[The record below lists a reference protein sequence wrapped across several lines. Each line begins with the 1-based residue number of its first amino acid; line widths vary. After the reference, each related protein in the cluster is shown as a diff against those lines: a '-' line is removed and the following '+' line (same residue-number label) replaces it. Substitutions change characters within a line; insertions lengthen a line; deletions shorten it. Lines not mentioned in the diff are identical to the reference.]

1 MVART
6 AMEQAHPR
14 SPAPAGWRQFVASSG
29 VAVVAAISA
38 AGLGLT
44 CISLFLLWR
53 SSGPFDRTTTL
64 LLAAGAAGFAGAM
77 LALLVLQSRALVQE
91 RARSNKL
98 GQSAKMLSEALETL
112 PAGVAIYDDAERLVT
127 FNAAAASVSPSLLAT
142 NCVGM
147 TYPELAQDAA
157 RRLEEAGHGPQ
168 PVEDWIARFR
178 RKDSRRVRETIDGR
192 WFDWSERATPSGWTV
207 GLRVDVTEIKNKE
220 LELERV
226 GARYHSL
233 VDSLTDMVYATNE
246 NGVFTYV
253 SPGAADLLG
262 VPPADIIGTRFRDW
276 VVSEDVQ
283 KVMDA
288 GRDFRHAPNRD
299 TRHLKFRMRAA
310 DGTVRPVEL
319 RYRKSVREDRYDV
332 QVGVIRDTSALEQVR
347 LEHQSLIDALA
358 DVAYTLDVETG
369 LFTFISASAVEFFG
383 RPAEEIVGTHFL
395 GIIAPESRDFVQ
407 RTTTRRYD
415 PADPGTLTRFS
426 VIAKGGEVRH
436 VEVRARRRIDE
447 RGRVVSTG
455 LIRDVEERFKLE
467 QRIEEQVAALER
479 ARGEYQSLVD
489 SLSDLVYNV
498 DIETGRITFAN
509 AAAADFFGTPIDQ
522 IVGTSFLDRV
532 APEFRSVLERLARTD
547 THASGRAK
555 LTRFRMRAADGS
567 MRHVEARARY
577 RIGENGR
584 RIVTGVARDVE
595 RRVQLE
601 RRLQRE
607 TERLRS
613 IVESSGALIVLA
625 DNNLDVV
632 MVNLG
637 FTTLT
642 GLEPSAA
649 IGRPLRDVLEAP
661 IDSALGGPVS
671 FAIKLVGRDGQTRL
685 IAVTATPIRD
695 GDNGDSVSN
704 VVLVGVD
711 ETERHD
717 AEQALHDAEHFATV
731 GEMAGA
737 MAHELSQPLQVINIA
752 CASALEEMTEA
763 AERGALADQQYV
775 QARLDRIAQQV
786 ETASRIVGDLR
797 AFVRGTS
804 SEKPHPF
811 EPARAIG
818 NAVDLTAHSMRE
830 TGITLTAKVTADL
843 PLVSGDI
850 GRLEQVLVNLLN
862 NARDAKGQRIDVIA
876 DTVRQRDRDFV
887 RIAVEDAG
895 HGIPAD
901 ILPRLFV
908 AFVTS
913 KPRGKGTGLGLRVC
927 RRILEEMGGSISAGN
942 RPEGGARFEILL
954 PALTPATALPMP
966 SKAATLPAT
975 P

>member
-1 MVART
+1 
-6 AMEQAHPR
+6 MEQVRPR
-14 SPAPAGWRQFVASSG
+14 NPTPAGWRQFVASPG
-29 VAVVAAISA
+29 ATVMAAIA
-38 AGLGLT
+38 VAGLGLT
-44 CISLFLLWR
+44 CASIILLWR
-53 SSGPFDRTTTL
+53 NSGPFDRTTTL
-64 LLAAGAAGFAGAM
+64 LLAAGAAGFVGAL
-77 LALLVLQSRALVQE
+77 LALLALQGRTLVRE
-91 RARSNKL
+91 RARASKL
-98 GQSAKMLSEALETL
+98 DESARMLSEALGVL
-112 PAGVAIYDDAERLVT
+112 PAGVAIYDNDERLVA
-127 FNAAAASVSPSLLAT
+127 FNAAAATVSPNLLAT
-142 NCVGM
+142 NCVGR
-147 TYPELAQDAA
+147 TYPELAQEAGK
-157 RRLEEAGHGPQ
+157 RLEAAGQGPQ
-168 PVEDWIARFR
+168 PVAEWIERFR
-178 RKDSRRVRETIDGR
+178 RKDWKRIRQTIDGR

-220 LELERV
+220 IELERV

-253 SPGAADLLG
+253 SPGTADLLG
-262 VPPADIIGTRFRDW
+262 VPPTEVIGTRFRDW
-276 VVSEDVQ
+276 VVPEDVQ

-332 QVGVIRDTSALEQVR
+332 QVGVIRDTSALEQAR

-407 RTTTRRYD
+407 RTTTRQYD

-447 RGRVVSTG
+447 RGRVISTG

-509 AAAADFFGTPIDQ
+509 AAAADFFGAPIDQ

-532 APEFRSVLERLARTD
+532 APEFRSVLERLARVD
-547 THASGRAK
+547 GHASGRAK

-625 DNNLDVV
+625 DSNLDVV

-661 IDSALGGPVS
+661 IDNALGGPVS
-671 FAIKLVGRDGQTRL
+671 FAIKLAGRDGHTHL

-695 GDNGDSVSN
+695 DGDSVSN
-704 VVLVGVD
+704 IVLVGVD

-797 AFVRGTS
+797 AFVRGTT

-830 TGITLTAKVTADL
+830 AGITLAATVDATL
-843 PLVSGDI
+843 PHVSGDI

-862 NARDAKGQRIDVIA
+862 NARDAKGRRIDVVA

-954 PALTPATALPMP
+954 PALAPAAALSTP
-966 SKAATLPAT
+966 SKAAALPAT
-975 P
+975 S

>member
-1 MVART
+1 MA
-6 AMEQAHPR
+6 AI
-14 SPAPAGWRQFVASSG
+14 
-29 VAVVAAISA
+29 AVV
-38 AGLGLT
+38 GLGLT
-44 CISLFLLWR
+44 CASIILLWR
-53 SSGPFDRTTTL
+53 NSSPFDWTTTL
-64 LLAAGAAGFAGAM
+64 LLAAGAAGFVG
-77 LALLVLQSRALVQE
+77 ALLVLLALQGRALVRE
-91 RARSNKL
+91 RARASKL
-98 GQSAKMLSEALETL
+98 GQSAKMLREALEVL
-112 PAGVAIYDDAERLVT
+112 PAGVVIYDDDERLAM
-127 FNAAAASVSPSLLAT
+127 FNAAAATVSPSPLT
-142 NCVGM
+142 SSSVGM
-147 TYPELAQDAA
+147 TYADLAQEVGK
-157 RRLEEAGHGPQ
+157 RLEEAGHGPQ
-168 PVEDWIARFR
+168 PVAEWVARFR
-178 RKDSRRVRETIDGR
+178 RKGRKRIRQTIDGR
-192 WFDWSERATPSGWTV
+192 WFDWSERATASGWTV
-207 GLRVDVTEIKNKE
+207 GLRMDVTEIKKKE
-220 LELERV
+220 IELERV

-246 NGVFTYV
+246 NGIFTYA
-253 SPGAADLLG
+253 SPGAAELLG
-262 VPPADIIGTRFRDW
+262 VPPAEVIGTRFRDW
-276 VVSEDVQ
+276 VVPEDVQ

-332 QVGVIRDTSALEQVR
+332 QVGVIRDTSALEQAR

-369 LFTFISASAVEFFG
+369 LFTFVSASAVEFFG

-407 RTTTRRYD
+407 RTTTRQYD

-467 QRIEEQVAALER
+467 LRIEEQVAALER
-479 ARGEYQSLVD
+479 IRGEYQSLVD

-532 APEFRSVLERLARTD
+532 APEFRSVLERLARND
-547 THASGRAK
+547 SHASGRAK
-555 LTRFRMRAADGS
+555 LSRFRMRAADGS

-613 IVESSGALIVLA
+613 IVESSGALIVLV
-625 DNNLDVV
+625 DSNLDVV

-671 FAIKLVGRDGQTRL
+671 FAIKLAGRDGHPHL

-695 GDNGDSVSN
+695 DGDSVSN
-704 VVLVGVD
+704 IVLVGVD

-763 AERGALADQQYV
+763 IERGALADQQYV

-804 SEKPHPF
+804 SERPHPF

-830 TGITLTAKVTADL
+830 AGITLTSTVAADL
-843 PLVSGDI
+843 PHVTGDI

-862 NARDAKGQRIDVIA
+862 NARDAKGRRIDVIA
-876 DTVRQRDRDFV
+876 DTIFHHERDFV
-887 RIAVEDAG
+887 RIVVEDAG

-954 PALTPATALPMP
+954 PALASAAALSTP
-966 SKAATLPAT
+966 SKAAALPAT